1 LVAGSVDE
9 REEKGSCVDTSSI
22 YIARALLTSEKDR
35 DAMTFPHTVFI
46 AILPLL
52 FYYFLRSRI
61 QLD

>member
-1 LVAGSVDE
+1 MLGDVLMLKVTFFL
-9 REEKGSCVDTSSI
+9 R
-22 YIARALLTSEKDR
+22 LTSEKDR